1 MTDFSQGLYQK
12 PFEMTPASRDFEGGR
27 SGPAAL
33 ARPAPAGR
41 GFAPYRGG
49 LKRVFDILVV
59 LLGAPFVGPM
69 VLILAWFVSRDGA
82 PAFYSQKRLG
92 RGGRL
97 YTIWKLRTM
106 VADAD
111 DRLEVHLAADPAA
124 RAEWERTQKLQ
135 DDPRI
140 TAIGNFLRKCSLD
153 ELPQL
158 WNVLRGEMSLVGPRP
173 MMPCQRDLYPGTA
186 CFALR
191 PGITGPWQ
199 VSKRNACSFAE
210 RATFDE
216 AYARDLS
223 FPTDLRLLLAT
234 VRVVLCATGH

>member
-1 MTDFSQGLYQK
+1 MTDFSQGLSQK
-12 PFEMTPASRDFEGGR
+12 FFEATPVPGGFGGAI
-27 SGPAAL
+27 SDPAASTQI
-33 ARPAPAGR
+33 PSAGS
-41 GFAPYRGG
+41 GFSPYRGG
-49 LKRVFDILVV
+49 LKRVLDLVVV
-59 LLGAPFVGPM
+59 LLGAPFVLPM
-69 VLILAWFVSRDGA
+69 VLILAYLVSRDGA

-111 DRLEVHLAADPAA
+111 DRLGAHLAADPAA
-124 RAEWERTQKLQ
+124 RAEWTRTQKLLH
-135 DDPRI
+135 DPRI
-140 TAIGNFLRKCSLD
+140 TPIGNFLRKCSLD

-199 VSKRNACSFAE
+199 VSKRNACSFAD
-210 RATFDE
+210 RAAFDE

>member
-1 MTDFSQGLYQK
+1 MAGFSQGLYQK
-12 PFEMTPASRDFEGGR
+12 PFKMTPVPRGFEGGL
-27 SGPAAL
+27 SGPAAS
-33 ARPAPAGR
+33 PAASAGT
-41 GFAPYRGG
+41 GFAPYRGV
-49 LKRVFDILVV
+49 LKRVFDIIVV
-59 LLGAPFVGPM
+59 LLGAPFVVPM
-69 VLILAWFVSRDGA
+69 VLILAYLVSRDGA
-82 PAFYSQKRLG
+82 PAFYRQKRLG
-92 RGGRL
+92 RGGRP

-106 VADAD
+106 VADAE
-111 DRLEVHLAADPAA
+111 DRLETYLAADPVA
-124 RAEWERTQKLQ
+124 RAEWECTQKLQ
-135 DDPRI
+135 HDPRI

-158 WNVLRGEMSLVGPRP
+158 WNVLRGDMSLVGPRP
-173 MMPCQRDLYPGTA
+173 MMPCQRDLYPGTV
-186 CFALR
+186 CFTLR

-216 AYARDLS
+216 RYARDLS